1 MRRLTMGVSRKP
13 TTTTTMKI
21 TINCSSC
28 RRGEIIQTAYVAVTG
43 LLNRRFYRA
52 NLCFDHLE
60 MMLTDGL
67 EIRTERKLTRTVD
80 ELRDAY
86 THACATESLDADGL
100 VRIDAA
106 RQEWAA
112 AMIEEAEALAS

>member
-1 MRRLTMGVSRKP
+1 M
-13 TTTTTMKI
+13 TTK
-21 TINCSSC
+21 TIRSVACSSC
-28 RRGEIIQTAYVAVTG
+28 RRGEIIQTADVAVTG

-80 ELRDAY
+80 ELRAAY
-86 THACATESLDADGL
+86 THACATESLDASGL
-100 VRIDAA
+100 VRIEAA
-106 RQEWAA
+106 RQEWVA
-112 AMIEEAEALAS
+112 AMIDEAEQLTT